1 MNGRSERVEESRVH
15 FSSYSISIG
24 ENVDP
29 F

>member
-1 MNGRSERVEESRVH
+1 MNSRAERVEESRVH
-15 FSSYSISIG
+15 LGSYSVFIG